1 MLTFIGICL
10 LAISAGNSPNADG
23 RPGQSEALIWAT
35 GERDPSGPPRG
46 KLLSDNAGYWGNVVL
61 TGATYTWESN
71 PDNPAD
77 RLMDN
82 ASQFGRRLFDGR
94 IEGNWWVP
102 VGQNPGRELIAVFDF
117 HRPCQF
123 TEVDTIASRTP
134 KTSLKIEVRAS
145 QTDPWTTVFARSLD
159 KSPGKPLNR
168 AILPRDSAG
177 RYMRLSMGSDG
188 ITWLDEVLVW
198 GEADVSPQYPEH
210 IAPTYRRELP
220 PGTLCSIP
228 GMKTTEFP
236 AARHAEWRS
245 AIGPPASAP
254 AIWST
259 VAQASP
265 RQPILPEAAAINP
278 TVHAVMARNETESL
292 YLALTNTSAT
302 DSRVV
307 RINDIPLSAVDSNEP
322 EIRLQARVL
331 IGGALPTT
339 APTQPLSAEQRLRLM
354 VDAALPDGSASG
366 DEVAILP
373 FFDRGQMLGRSLM
386 QRYLANGAEI
396 QDFPQITLTP
406 GGSAVFM
413 LRITTDG
420 TAAGQ
425 YAGSVS
431 ATTVDGQ
438 TVATPLRI
446 EVSDVTLPDLGL
458 WVHSWGNTTAQFPFE
473 TQSRCENDVRAS
485 RELGVTAFMGFPLPG
500 SKAALFGSM
509 GRTFY
514 HASGIPA
521 DYVDRGYAG
530 QLQPGQ
536 ITAED
541 ERRIAEHLQGLV
553 KQASQLGLRYDDWW
567 VELWD
572 EPQETNTATFEALAR
587 IIRRTDPRIH
597 IYMNPLFWRPGH
609 APDEVIV
616 AHLAPWYRELIDVS
630 VPILTLIG
638 DNRATRE
645 LWSAPRFV
653 RAFYIHPAARGGRAM
668 AWKAYDLGFNG
679 WGYYCY
685 HSPRGNPWDIRT
697 WTELGYSYQMVFP
710 GPQGPIVMPIYEEM
724 RDGWEDYRLLA
735 ALRQSGREDIVRE
748 LLKGYRDGKSLTE
761 LRATGLLSARAGQ
774 RP

>member
-1 MLTFIGICL
+1 MLTYIGLCL
-10 LAISAGNSPNADG
+10 IAFSADNSRAAASQPELANA
-23 RPGQSEALIWAT
+23 LVWAT

-46 KLLSDNAGYWGNVVL
+46 KLLSDNAGYWGDVVL

-71 PDNPAD
+71 PDNPTD

-82 ASQFGRRLFDGR
+82 AAQFGRRLLDGR

-102 VGQNPGRELIAVFDF
+102 VGQNPGHELIAVFDF

-123 TEVDTIASRTP
+123 SEVDTIASRTP
-134 KTSLKIEVRAS
+134 KTSLKIEVRAT
-145 QTDPWTTVFARSLD
+145 QTDPWTTVFTQSLD
-159 KSPGKPLNR
+159 KSLNKPLNR
-168 AILPRDSAG
+168 AILPGNSAG
-177 RYMRLSMGSDG
+177 RYMRLSLGSDG

-210 IAPTYRRELP
+210 IAQAYRRELP
-220 PGTLCSIP
+220 SGVLCSIP

-236 AARHAEWRS
+236 AARIAEWRS
-245 AIGPPASAP
+245 STGPHASAP
-254 AIWST
+254 AVWSSI
-259 VAQASP
+259 AQASP
-265 RQPILPEAAAINP
+265 RQPILPEAAVINP
-278 TVHAVMARNETESL
+278 TVHVVMARNETESL

-307 RINDIPLSAVDSNEP
+307 TINDVPLRAVDSNEP
-322 EIRLQARVL
+322 EASLRAKLL
-331 IGGALPTT
+331 IGGALPTA
-339 APTQPLSAEQRLRLM
+339 APKQPLTAEQRLRLM
-354 VDAALPDGSASG
+354 VDASLPDDTASG
-366 DEVAILP
+366 DEVGILP

-386 QRYLANGAEI
+386 QRYLANGVEI
-396 QDFPQITLTP
+396 RDFPQITLPP

-413 LRITTDG
+413 LRVTTAE

-425 YAGSVS
+425 YAGSIS
-431 ATTVDGQ
+431 ATASDGQ
-438 TVATPLRI
+438 TVATPLQI
-446 EVSDVTLPDLGL
+446 EVSDVTLPDLDL
-458 WVHSWGNTTAQFPFE
+458 WVHSWGNATTQFPFE

-514 HASGIPA
+514 HATGIPA
-521 DYVDRGYAG
+521 DFVGRGYAG

-536 ITAED
+536 ITIED
-541 ERRIAEHLQGLV
+541 EKRIAEHLQGLSR
-553 KQASQLGLRYDDWW
+553 QANQLGLRYDDWW

-587 IIRRTDPRIH
+587 ILRRTDPRIR

-609 APDEVIV
+609 APDDVIV
-616 AHLAPWYRELIDVS
+616 AHLAPWYCELIDLS
-630 VPILTLIG
+630 VPIMTLIG

-645 LWSAPRFV
+645 LWSTPRYV

-668 AWKAYDLGFNG
+668 AWKAYDLGYNG

-685 HSPRGNPWDIRT
+685 HAPRGNPWDIRT

-735 ALRQSGREDIVRE
+735 ALRQRGREDIVRK
-748 LLKGYRDGKSLTE
+748 LLSGYREGESLTE
-761 LRATGLLSARAGQ
+761 LRVTGLRSAKAEQ
-774 RP
+774 QP